1 MGPILVVSFLV
12 SINYKREDRQN
23 GKAVVFSSRPTG
35 SLQTQQLLNKRVFL
49 GKPISGLDRYKSS
62 PPAKEGWLGEKR
74 ADGVVC
80 FWQIHIVFI
89 GFAG

>member
-1 MGPILVVSFLV
+1 MKRLRRVMGPILVVSFLV

-49 GKPISGLDRYKSS
+49 GKPISGLDTIFR
-62 PPAKEGWLGEKR
+62 LL
-74 ADGVVC
+74 DTQ
-80 FWQIHIVFI
+80 FLHQINHLLTVIHNNNKL
-89 GFAG
+89 AM